1 MDAGQHVG
9 PVPVFPPADAPSRTV
24 RLARGLAAG
33 RAVCDASGCL
43 DNEAMRIRAV
53 QACELPFL
61 QEIERAAGQPFAD
74 IGMVEIARDEPY
86 PLAVLA
92 ACEQAGL
99 LWVTVDEADKPVAYL
114 MASVVDEC
122 LHIDQVSVQPDSAR
136 RRLGR
141 ALLDHAAGRAATD
154 GLAALTLTTFASVP
168 WNAPYYRRCGFRVLD
183 EAELTPGLRAI
194 RQHEAGLGLD
204 KWPRVCMRRDL

>member
-1 MDAGQHVG
+1 MCV
-9 PVPVFPPADAPSRTV
+9 
-24 RLARGLAAG
+24 
-33 RAVCDASGCL
+33 ASGCL

-53 QACELPFL
+53 QACELPVL

-74 IGMVEIARDEPY
+74 IGMVEIAQDEPY

-99 LWVTVDEADKPVAYL
+99 LWVTADEADRPVAYL

-122 LHIDQVSVQPDSAR
+122 LHIDQVSVHPDSAR
-136 RRLGR
+136 RGLGR

-168 WNAPYYRRCGFRVLD
+168 WNAPYYRRCGFRVLG
-183 EAELTPGLRAI
+183 EAELTLACGRSASTKPGSGSINGPGCACAAI
-194 RQHEAGLGLD
+194 SKLAGR
-204 KWPRVCMRRDL
+204 P